1 MFPINYLCIRTWR
14 KELPKVWS
22 SSPRMNV
29 ADESDC
35 PALTCNFSPAL
46 AGITSFTAIADMPLA
61 KRALLSWT
69 TIDNVQIDTAN
80 SEQRT
85 ANSEQRTAN
94 SEQRTANSEQR
105 TAHSAQRTANS
116 EQLEVRNILTTTR
129 TANSEQRLRI
139 IINRSS
145 ARTARRP
152 ELARTPI
159 FMMQQARKGRN

>member
-1 MFPINYLCIRTWR
+1 
-14 KELPKVWS
+14 
-22 SSPRMNV
+22 
-29 ADESDC
+29 
-35 PALTCNFSPAL
+35 
-46 AGITSFTAIADMPLA
+46 MPLA

-85 ANSEQRTAN
+85 ANSE
-94 SEQRTANSEQR
+94 
-105 TAHSAQRTANS
+105 QRTANS